1 MFYAFLLLAKIAVLA
16 ILISIVRNG
25 LKQNQY
31 RMNIQKEVEE
41 EFEASDY
48 GKDEAP
54 AVPPKI
60 PDSQMEKVNL
70 ENLRSSYLMNQF

>member
-16 ILISIVRNG
+16 ILISIARNG
-25 LKQNQY
+25 LKKNPNT
-31 RMNIQKEVEE
+31 MNIQKEVEE

-70 ENLRSSYLMNQF
+70 AIF

>member
-1 MFYAFLLLAKIAVLA
+1 MFYAFLLLVKIAVLA
-16 ILISIVRNG
+16 ILISIVRNS
-25 LKQNQY
+25 LKQNPS
-31 RMNIQKEVEE
+31 RMNVQKENEE

-48 GKDEAP
+48 GKEEAP

-70 ENLRSSYLMNQF
+70 AIF